1 MIVSRFLCLFVTR
14 SMGLWALL
22 VIAHPSASAQA
33 TTCGSWA
40 SVTGWKGEYRL
51 TGSGSLDY
59 GGGASATVNYSSSAT
74 MHLKRP
80 GPQPCPSSALYWG
93 EQIEASNATGSASYQ
108 LTVPCGSEP
117 GNSVESWSASQVGPT
132 SSADLL
138 VNPTQGSIVF
148 YPLLDSGPLTLSVVR
163 CGSSSSTTLPMV
175 SFTPVGQSE
184 IPPINLPA
192 QPLKT
197 VSATS
202 IQFSAV
208 DGQSGIT
215 VNWTLSF
222 TFTPDCDVPDGE
234 LTTWSGWYTT
244 LGEWEQTLESAGKEI
259 SYAGLTVTEVDA
271 GGGMDTCHFKG
282 SAYNPF
288 DKVTGSSWQVDDSNN
303 WGTDDIGWG
312 ALLVAY
318 YRLKDSAPCGFTLH
332 QQMQIACWDGSKNN
346 YGPVNTLQGLIGT
359 STITSERAG
368 HSRTRSTQ

>member
-1 MIVSRFLCLFVTR
+1 
-14 SMGLWALL
+14 
-22 VIAHPSASAQA
+22 
-33 TTCGSWA
+33 
-40 SVTGWKGEYRL
+40 
-51 TGSGSLDY
+51 
-59 GGGASATVNYSSSAT
+59 
-74 MHLKRP
+74 
-80 GPQPCPSSALYWG
+80 
-93 EQIEASNATGSASYQ
+93 
-108 LTVPCGSEP
+108 
-117 GNSVESWSASQVGPT
+117 
-132 SSADLL
+132 
-138 VNPTQGSIVF
+138 
-148 YPLLDSGPLTLSVVR
+148 
-163 CGSSSSTTLPMV
+163 MV

-197 VSATS
+197 VSATG

-271 GGGMDTCHFKG
+271 GGGLDTCHFKG
-282 SAYNPF
+282 SAYDPF